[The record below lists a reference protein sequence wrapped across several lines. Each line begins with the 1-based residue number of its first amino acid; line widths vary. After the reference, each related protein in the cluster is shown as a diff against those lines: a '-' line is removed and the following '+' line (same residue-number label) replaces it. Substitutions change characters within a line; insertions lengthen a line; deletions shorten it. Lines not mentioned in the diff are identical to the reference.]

1 MCGKFARRIRELEC
15 VLLELRTK
23 LWNQEDP
30 ISARS
35 QQSTQNR
42 RRSKGSVGTIGNNT
56 SYDMDSLNHPV
67 RLFHLAVA
75 AVILGCHGTHR
86 STLPVIAINPSGH
99 SSAEKPQ
106 A

>member
-1 MCGKFARRIRELEC
+1 MLHRQGVSKERKKQR
-15 VLLELRTK
+15 
-23 LWNQEDP
+23 Q
-30 ISARS
+30 
-35 QQSTQNR
+35 
-42 RRSKGSVGTIGNNT
+42 SKGSVGTIGIKT

-75 AVILGCHGTHR
+75 TDYGGHGTHR
-86 STLPVIAINPSGH
+86 STLPVIPIKPSGH